1 MDWIEGVS
9 LADQREIAACR
20 ATLDS
25 DAPEDYRS
33 LSARLALYWSRN
45 RSRRRPARIGIAG
58 GQGAGKS
65 TLSQLISDACKFFGL
80 RVCVLGLDDFYLT
93 KAERRARA
101 REIHPLLETRG
112 APGTHDLEWCRR
124 AVEGVCAPGRMELPR
139 FDKAQDDR
147 AETVWV
153 EGPFDLVLLEGWCIG
168 AAPVSD
174 GALVDPVN
182 ELERIQ
188 DADGR
193 WRKFVNERL
202 GDEYAAL
209 WGLLDELV
217 FLEVPGLDAVRRWR
231 LKQEENRP
239 QARRLDAEAVAAFV
253 EFYERITYE
262 MLERM
267 PARANWVVSL
277 GEDHSVVKLMGPN
290 HDA

>member
-25 DAPEDYRS
+25 DAPKDYQA

-45 RSRRRPARIGIAG
+45 RSRRCPARIGIAG

-93 KAERRARA
+93 KAERRALA
-101 REIHPLLETRG
+101 VDIHPLLETRG
-112 APGTHDLEWCRR
+112 APGTHDLGWCRR

-139 FDKAQDDR
+139 FDKGQDDR

-174 GALVDPVN
+174 GALVNPVN

-188 DADGR
+188 DAEGR
-193 WRKFVNERL
+193 WRKLVNERL

-209 WGLLDELV
+209 WNLLDEII
-217 FLEVPGLDAVRRWR
+217 FLEVPGLEAVRRWR
-231 LKQEENRP
+231 LKQEESRP

-253 EFYERITYE
+253 EFYERITCE

-267 PARANWVVSL
+267 PARADWVVSL
-277 GEDHSVVKLMGPN
+277 GEDHSVIKLTGPKQ
-290 HDA
+290 DD

>member
-1 MDWIEGVS
+1 MFVLGV
-9 LADQREIAACR
+9 LWCLWVR
-20 ATLDS
+20 
-25 DAPEDYRS
+25 
-33 LSARLALYWSRN
+33 
-45 RSRRRPARIGIAG
+45 AG
-58 GQGAGKS
+58 G
-65 TLSQLISDACKFFGL
+65 CGL
-80 RVCVLGLDDFYLT
+80 GGFDLA
-93 KAERRARA
+93 KAEGRARA

-202 GDEYAAL
+202 GGEYAAL